1 MYNGIKLSSEQKLTF
16 RISKKNCKKKKKKS
30 ETRIRFKLDIHVVN
44 LQIDQFLIGW
54 IK

>member
-16 RISKKNCKKKKKKS
+16 RISKKNCKKKKKS
-30 ETRIRFKLDIHVVN
+30 ENRIRFKLDIHVVN